1 MSGLPVDLVPT
12 HDETRRLE
20 MPEGHE
26 ATEEQV
32 AVCAIATKPEQV
44 LRGMRQRDGRGTF
57 PKKLVVPP
65 LPKQFMSIAP
75 CVASPIHKSHPGRS
89 RWSGCVPSMVT
100 SRLPRCPSRHLP
112 AVRGAPRDRGPEH
125 LRRCLRQLHPVM
137 WRRPHRQRR
146 RQLNPKPLQRRLL
159 WSLKRKDQKES
170 RDLPWRRL
178 VPLSHQLVLLRHPIL
193 RHTAEESDV
202 GEEAAP
208 AQALAETLVA
218 G

>member
-1 MSGLPVDLVPT
+1 MMQAVLFVAV
-12 HDETRRLE
+12 
-20 MPEGHE
+20 
-26 ATEEQV
+26 EQV

-44 LRGMRQRDGRGTF
+44 LR
-57 PKKLVVPP
+57 
-65 LPKQFMSIAP
+65 
-75 CVASPIHKSHPGRS
+75 GRS

-137 WRRPHRQRR
+137 RRRPHRQRR

-178 VPLSHQLVLLRHPIL
+178 VQLSHQLVLLRHPIL
-193 RHTAEESDV
+193 RHTLLRKVMLGRRLLLRRHLQKRLLRGNLCRKLQRHPNCWIHRASRL
-202 GEEAAP
+202 GHMAGHLRHLRSRNRKKKGS
-208 AQALAETLVA
+208 LAMRW
-218 G
+218 